1 MNFFKVFSVAV
12 MFLGISQIN
21 AQKKETK
28 AKSDVKQEAPKQNVV
43 DNPTKCSNIKEG
55 MFLRTNYPKSLWYMT
70 VKDNIQTEYQND
82 GKDYIKSSM
91 IFIDDCN
98 YKLMVLE
105 VKGEDKRIK
114 VDDVF
119 TNKVVATKD
128 NYLKIESKIAGD
140 TYNLVLVKVP
150 EVKK

>member
-1 MNFFKVFSVAV
+1 MNFVKIFSVAAL
-12 MFLGISQIN
+12 FLCVSQVD
-21 AQKKETK
+21 AQKNEITKTKVET
-28 AKSDVKQEAPKQNVV
+28 VKHKPL
-43 DNPTKCSNIKEG
+43 DNPVNCKNIKEG
-55 MFLRTNYPKSLWYMT
+55 TFLRINYPKNLWYMT
-70 VKDNIQTEYQND
+70 VKDNVQTEYYND

-91 IFIDDCN
+91 IFLDDCN
-98 YKLMVLE
+98 YKLMVME

-119 TNKVVATKD
+119 TNKILATKD
-128 NYLKIESKIAGD
+128 NFIKIESKIAGD